1 MADWITCPG
10 CQLRHS
16 RRPDGL
22 CPRCKQPVDAAVSG
36 PTPDPGSTPAAAP
49 IPDADAVSPS
59 AARLGGLAQAARGKE
74 LRNARAIMLFVG
86 GLTILANGYVFG
98 AAEGNVQDEI
108 DKEIRKLQPG
118 FVVDPAKVEVV
129 KAQAVRATRLVATG
143 GLILGI
149 VFCICGALVQKHP
162 VPITITA
169 LA

>member
-10 CQLRHS
+10 CQLRHA

-36 PTPDPGSTPAAAP
+36 PTPDPGSTPAAAT

-86 GLTILANGYVFG
+86 GLTILFNSYVFG

-108 DKEIRKLQPG
+108 DKQIRKLEPG
-118 FVVDPAKVEVV
+118 FVVDPAKVAVL
-129 KAQAVRATRLVATG
+129 KAQAARVTPLIRTRG
-143 GLILGI
+143 
-149 VFCICGALVQKHP
+149 P
-162 VPITITA
+162 VPGTVFPPVPPP
-169 LA
+169 LPYP